1 MQRPKLT
8 KYPFSFVFVVALFT
22 AVRYA
27 LEALYVGEV
36 VEYKQLFEIQVGFT
50 SSPLVWLFDDAG
62 GLN

>member
-36 VEYKQLFEIQVGFT
+36 VEYKQLFEIQVSFT
-50 SSPLVWLFDDAG
+50 SSPLVWLFGDAG